1 MEKILIST
9 DTNGIA
15 TFKKSV
21 QSTADEANSLIELYH
36 AFQPW
41 QRVTSQDQFITL
53 VTNPADYFDST
64 LLNNVEFKAKGV
76 TPDPARLAEL
86 IGIHR
91 AEFLNLCSGL
101 NIPDDGHCPPCGKV
115 RIKRGVRAISLY
127 TFEQY
132 RDYLLFDAGSGFTVD
147 QAKVDTDLDKFNF
160 YAETEE
166 EIAVYNLHHDLA
178 RLLNEFTALSPIS
191 TTEREA
197 IKKALKFHL
206 SQGHQG
212 DFMVNVESMKNA
224 IIKFKY
230 YKNETDRN

>member
-1 MEKILIST
+1 MQKRILIST
-9 DTNGIA
+9 DNNGIA

-53 VTNPADYFDST
+53 ATNPADYFDST
-64 LLNNVEFKAKGV
+64 LLAHVEIKAKGV

-101 NIPDDGHCPPCGKV
+101 NIPDTDNCPPCGKV
-115 RIKRGVRAISLY
+115 KIKRGQRAISLY

-132 RDYLLFDAGSGFTVD
+132 RDYLLFDVGSGFTVD
-147 QAKVDTDLDKFNF
+147 VAKVDGSLDRFNT
-160 YAETEE
+160 YATTEA
-166 EIAVYNLHHDLA
+166 EIEIYNLHFDFVKI
-178 RLLNEFTALSPIS
+178 LNEFIRLYPIS
-191 TTEREA
+191 LTQTHAVKEA
-197 IKKALKFHL
+197 FRLHLTRGGEGDFVVNPEALKSSINKL
-206 SQGHQG
+206 KYQS
-212 DFMVNVESMKNA
+212 NEKN
-224 IIKFKY
+224 
-230 YKNETDRN
+230 

>member
-1 MEKILIST
+1 MQKRILIST
-9 DTNGIA
+9 DNNGIA

-53 VTNPADYFDST
+53 ATNPADYFDST
-64 LLNNVEFKAKGV
+64 LLAHVEIKAKGV

-101 NIPDDGHCPPCGKV
+101 NIPDTDNCPPCGKV
-115 RIKRGVRAISLY
+115 KIKRGQRAISLY
-127 TFEQY
+127 TFEQNKSFLIFNSGTFSVNQEAV
-132 RDYLLFDAGSGFTVD
+132 DGS
-147 QAKVDTDLDKFNF
+147 LDRFNT

-166 EIAVYNLHHDLA
+166 EIRIYNLHFDFV
-178 RLLNEFTALSPIS
+178 RMLNEITKLTPIS
-191 TTEREA
+191 LTQTHAVKEA
-197 IKKALKFHL
+197 FRLHL
-206 SQGHQG
+206 TRGGEG
-212 DFMVNVESMKNA
+212 DFVVNVESMKNA
-224 IIKFKY
+224 INKLKY
-230 YKNETDRN
+230 QSNEKN